1 MLILTLNIKILMQEM
16 HLLFKLRITLP
27 MDYMLTMNIIMKY
40 MKI

>member
-16 HLLFKLRITLP
+16 HLLFRRLIMLP